1 MRDKLFFARKETR
14 KLANMLNSKRIFTHV
29 LPSVLCLGLLASGA
43 AQSSQ
48 TLSAAN
54 EPLSSGQALLKQG
67 RLAEAEVELEKARS
81 LSPNDCQL
89 LTLLAKVKGRLGKSQ
104 EAIALFQRVAE
115 LKPKS
120 AEAHLDLAIVYADAE
135 MRAQALEETAKAL
148 ALDPHLAPAHLNRA
162 RILDDLHREQEARA
176 EFTTACRLLPNDS
189 DCFFYWSFAEHA
201 LGDFAKE
208 TLVLQ
213 RAVKLQPE
221 RVKAWVLLASSLL
234 EQSRKPEAVEALRH
248 ALTLD
253 PNSSEATY
261 MLSRALAGSDPQ
273 EARRLREQF
282 AALREKNTVLDRS
295 KSLGNEAYVAS
306 TRQDWPNAIRLYK
319 EALDACGECEIQ
331 PALHKNLGLTLC
343 HSGNL
348 EEGVRELHKAL
359 DLNPNDTDVVK
370 ALSMVEKN

>member
-1 MRDKLFFARKETR
+1 MMPHHKWIFAP
-14 KLANMLNSKRIFTHV
+14 L
-29 LPSVLCLGLLASGA
+29 LPGVLCLGLLVSAA
-43 AQSSQ
+43 AQTPPAPAAADESVR
-48 TLSAAN
+48 SA
-54 EPLSSGQALLKQG
+54 QALLAQG
-67 RLAEAEVELEKARS
+67 RLAEAEVELEKARA
-81 LSPNDCQL
+81 LSPNDTQL
-89 LTLLAKVKGRLGKSQ
+89 LTLLAKLEGRLGKPQ
-104 EAIALFQRVAE
+104 EAIALLQRVAK
-115 LKPKS
+115 LKPRS
-120 AEAHLDLAIVYADAE
+120 AEAHLDLAIVYSDAG
-135 MRAQALEETAKAL
+135 MLEQGLQETAKAL

-162 RILDDLHREQEARA
+162 RILDDLKREPEARA